1 MPPVVLVR
9 FVSARIFVGDSL
21 KLRFPNSGDEEM
33 AVVASE
39 VVEYD
44 SDRLGVRI
52 DPQLEVARAV
62 CWSTICAGDV
72 IVIMH
77 SRVFAVDIKLTFT
90 SPAVAGSV
98 KCHFFFGCHTHRSDV
113 RQVSLDKFLLSRQL
127 FEELIYTV

>member
-1 MPPVVLVR
+1 MMAWSGGKDEGISRCCSHEVIQRSIEELKTVDEPEVVPRYRHEFSTLLGMTDMPPVVLVR

-44 SDRLGVRI
+44 SDRLSVRI

-72 IVIMH
+72 IVIAH
-77 SRVFAVDIKLTFT
+77 S
-90 SPAVAGSV
+90 
-98 KCHFFFGCHTHRSDV
+98 
-113 RQVSLDKFLLSRQL
+113 
-127 FEELIYTV
+127 